1 MKLLLLPKFL
11 WPSKTTFPT
20 LEIVSD
26 DGVPEMDE
34 TSVTSLSD
42 DDSEILESGK
52 IDEDVKVWCNL
63 MQRMP
68 REQQIFLLQNHLS
81 TQLGIVLPPRIKKSV
96 PKAVVIPKIKKFRF
110 AEITGGA
117 VRTERKM
124 VDTIPADQQDS
135 YWWSPKEANEIR
147 RSNARMVKYC
157 RSRRPDIGVSL
168 AILAENE
175 NSSEDTENH
184 INDCSFARGLESH
197 LVPTLSSLRK
207 RVVKTVLKEQK
218 VCKGQLMYDEA
229 AERIR
234 NTSLSISEPSRRLAR
249 KLAECDHIE
258 ALTASLSK
266 WQCAYPGFF
275 DPE

>member
-1 MKLLLLPKFL
+1 MKLLTRFL
-11 WPSKTTFPT
+11 GSNKTKFPT

-26 DGVPEMDE
+26 DGVPELDE
-34 TSVTSLSD
+34 TSVSSLSD
-42 DDSEILESGK
+42 DDSEIVESSK
-52 IDEDVKVWCNL
+52 VDEDVKVWCDL

-68 REQQIFLLQNHLS
+68 REQQIFLLQNHLR

-96 PKAVVIPKIKKFRF
+96 PATAVIPKIKKFRF

-117 VRTERKM
+117 VRTERRM
-124 VDTIPADQQDS
+124 IDLIPADQQDDC
-135 YWWSPKEANEIR
+135 WWSPEEAYEIR
-147 RSNARMVKYC
+147 RNNVRMVKYC
-157 RSRRPDIGVSL
+157 RSRRPDIGAAL

-175 NSSEDTENH
+175 NSSVDTEKR
-184 INDCSFARGLESH
+184 IVDCSFSRGLESH

-207 RVVKTVLKEQK
+207 RVVKTVLEEQK
-218 VCKGQLMYDEA
+218 ACNGLLTYDEA

-249 KLAECDHIE
+249 KLAECDHVE

-266 WQCAYPGFF
+266 WTVAYPGFF
-275 DPE
+275 